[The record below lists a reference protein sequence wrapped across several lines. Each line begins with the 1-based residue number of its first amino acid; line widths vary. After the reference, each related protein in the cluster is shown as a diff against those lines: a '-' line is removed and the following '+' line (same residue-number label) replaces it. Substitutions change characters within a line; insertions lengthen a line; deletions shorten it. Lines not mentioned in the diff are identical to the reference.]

1 MRTSRYEG
9 LNGLGGSLL
18 AQGAACLNGLGGSL
32 WGAACLLLH
41 SRLGGLW
48 YYLKGTF
55 CRAIIVLS
63 CPGDSRA
70 NAA

>member
-41 SRLGGLW
+41 SRLGGLR

-55 CRAIIVLS
+55 LS
-63 CPGDSRA
+63 RHYRIKLPRRFPR
-70 NAA
+70 